1 MFMGSKYPTQN
12 VSNEG
17 NDMAVSFDTGEIVRR
32 SQGMINQA
40 VDRGTGMLADRV
52 EHYTNVARE
61 IGDILRE
68 RGEPQAADLVTTVA
82 ERGVGVARYLRNND
96 TARMWNDAQDLMRGR
111 TWIVAGAGFLG
122 GLALARTIRTAA
134 ADYDTRSERWE
145 DQPDYRD
152 QYAQPGVQTGY
163 ST

>member
-1 MFMGSKYPTQN
+1 
-12 VSNEG
+12 
-17 NDMAVSFDTGEIVRR
+17 MAVSFDTGEIVRR

-68 RGEPQAADLVTTVA
+68 RGEPQAGDMITSVA
-82 ERGVGVARYLRNND
+82 QRGVDVARYLRNSD
-96 TARMWNDAQDLMRGR
+96 PTAMWNDAQELMRGR

-122 GLALARTIRTAA
+122 GLAIARAVRTAA
-134 ADYDTRSERWE
+134 G
-145 DQPDYRD
+145 DYRD
-152 QYAQPGVQTGY
+152 DDYREGYAQPNSQTGY

>member
-1 MFMGSKYPTQN
+1 
-12 VSNEG
+12 
-17 NDMAVSFDTGEIVRR
+17 MAVSFDTGEIVRR
-32 SQGMINQA
+32 SQGVINQA

-68 RGEPQAADLVTTVA
+68 RGEPQAADLIGTVA

-96 TARMWNDAQDLMRGR
+96 SAVMWNDAQELMRGR
-111 TWIVAGAGFLG
+111 TWVIAGAGLLG
-122 GLALARTIRTAA
+122 GLALARAVRTAA
-134 ADYDTRSERWE
+134 GSD
-145 DQPDYRD
+145 DYREE
-152 QYAQPGVQTGY
+152 YAQPASQTGY

>member
-1 MFMGSKYPTQN
+1 M
-12 VSNEG
+12 NEG
-17 NDMAVSFDTGEIVRR
+17 NDMAVSFDTGEIMRR

-52 EHYTNVARE
+52 EHYTNVARD

-68 RGEPQAADLVTTVA
+68 RGEPHAADLVTTVA
-82 ERGVGVARYLRNND
+82 ARGVDVARYLRNND
-96 TARMWNDAQDLMRGR
+96 TERMWNDAQDVLRGR
-111 TWIVAGAGFLG
+111 TWILAGAGFLG

-134 ADYDTRSERWE
+134 GDYEYHDR
-145 DQPDYRD
+145 
-152 QYAQPGVQTGY
+152 YAQPAAQPGY

>member
-1 MFMGSKYPTQN
+1 
-12 VSNEG
+12 
-17 NDMAVSFDTGEIVRR
+17 MAVSFDTGEIVRR
-32 SQGMINQA
+32 SQGVINQA

-96 TARMWNDAQDLMRGR
+96 TVRMWNDAQELMRGR

-134 ADYDTRSERWE
+134 GDYSSRGETWE
-145 DQPDYRD
+145 DQPDYRE